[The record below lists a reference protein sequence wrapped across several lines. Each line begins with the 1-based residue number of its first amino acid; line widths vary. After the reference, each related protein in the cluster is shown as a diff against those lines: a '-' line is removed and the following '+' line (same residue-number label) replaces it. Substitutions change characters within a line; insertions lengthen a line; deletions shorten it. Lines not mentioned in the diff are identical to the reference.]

1 MVYIGELWLLWAKKF
16 VGMKDF
22 KSSLEDRLTTIS
34 IKRYSCS
41 GISAVSV
48 WDAGSNSLALLEE
61 FENRLFNH
69 SRGEG
74 GGIWSECYAVRESQD
89 RQTGWTRPA
98 REFGT
103 LWFACISGCQ
113 RKRRTHRYDS
123 HPGTR
128 NVKDPVGERRRSGV
142 LECEQLVCWFEWVRS
157 DDSGGRCWCV
167 RKEVWAALNHT
178 FIVWLVFS
186 VTAIWH

>member
-61 FENRLFNH
+61 FTKGMKIVCLTIP
-69 SRGEG
+69 EG
-74 GGIWSECYAVRESQD
+74 KVAAYGQ
-89 RQTGWTRPA
+89 
-98 REFGT
+98 
-103 LWFACISGCQ
+103 
-113 RKRRTHRYDS
+113 
-123 HPGTR
+123 
-128 NVKDPVGERRRSGV
+128 NVM
-142 LECEQLVCWFEWVRS
+142 L
-157 DDSGGRCWCV
+157 
-167 RKEVWAALNHT
+167 
-178 FIVWLVFS
+178 
-186 VTAIWH
+186 